1 MGSGASRRDAF
12 YINKLVEMRDSLI
25 SDMDDEM
32 LQMFGIEEIMNLT
45 EKKPLYM
52 EAFCKEEVT
61 ARIVESM
68 TRWKANELVIRAATK
83 MFTFSLLEDDC
94 AEQLRKLNG
103 KKLLE
108 ELLVIHKYD
117 NFVTEDG
124 GVCLELLF
132 ETCNKVG
139 QQKIEAA
146 YKNKDPLEICAV
158 MREHPYKP
166 KVQEL
171 GVTCLAYL
179 TEASTELIEKMKE
192 DETTIPTVCFAM
204 EEYYTNHRTVMF
216 GLNVMCNWAE
226 EPEGRSLVGKL
237 GGIPRVMEALVE
249 FSGWGEREHEKQQE
263 AETGLSEDLVKQ
275 AADAIRADTRGHS
288 LSYKPDRV
296 LKRQGGVAVAQQHQ
310 QDFVFKTS
318 KELEEAEKG
327 KEKEVPSKRTKKGS
341 DEVCFGEDR
350 DEPVQ
355 SSSSVP
361 SPAPAPAPAPVK
373 HDGSTVFD
381 FSTSKRS
388 GQRQRTSD
396 EGRRL
401 PRMFFNEK
409 KLTPLFTNF
418 TGAVEAIAECTR
430 ICFQTDAEV
439 QFEAEVHRRQVVL
452 VPEPLAR
459 LDSTQS
465 VYVCLQPGDTAR
477 VQFF

>member
-263 AETGLSEDLVKQ
+263 AEVKKRALERANKARKIRKRVKVKKVEEEVVKRAPRNTGTHPFVTDLHLCQ
-275 AADAIRADTRGHS
+275 IAIYTVAKLLDGNPRNVGHFEEFEFWK
-288 LSYKPDRV
+288 LLTYLIHRFDELEYKPPLVIPLVMRRGYV
-296 LKRQGGVAVAQQHQ
+296 TYQRALLAKI
-310 QDFVFKTS
+310 
-318 KELEEAEKG
+318 EAEKAG
-327 KEKEVPSKRTKKGS
+327 I
-341 DEVCFGEDR
+341 
-350 DEPVQ
+350 VQ
-355 SSSSVP
+355 
-361 SPAPAPAPAPVK
+361 
-373 HDGSTVFD
+373 
-381 FSTSKRS
+381 KRS
-388 GQRQRTSD
+388 ALEQEKYEDTLIRRRQEYQPCIYAQTV
-396 EGRRL
+396 GRGSCYRHCVEC
-401 PRMFFNEK
+401 F
-409 KLTPLFTNF
+409 
-418 TGAVEAIAECTR
+418 AVDGICDAHLDRHDHVAEMLNK
-430 ICFQTDAEV
+430 FDDAEK
-439 QFEAEVHRRQVVL
+439 
-452 VPEPLAR
+452 
-459 LDSTQS
+459 
-465 VYVCLQPGDTAR
+465 
-477 VQFF
+477 